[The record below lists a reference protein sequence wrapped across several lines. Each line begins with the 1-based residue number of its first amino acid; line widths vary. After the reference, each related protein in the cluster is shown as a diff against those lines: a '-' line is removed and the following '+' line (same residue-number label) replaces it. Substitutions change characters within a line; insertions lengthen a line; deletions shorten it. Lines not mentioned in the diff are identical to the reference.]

1 MKPGTTSGRIL
12 LAIALAAALLYFVG
26 EALPSPALRLATK
39 ALPALC
45 LAVWARRGPPSAL
58 RRLVS
63 SGLLVSA
70 LGDLFLEIGLF
81 LAGLVAFLLAHVAYA
96 VAFFS
101 VTRRPSL
108 VRAIPFALYGA
119 LFWLYLRPRLGA
131 LAGPVLA
138 YTTAICT
145 MLWRAAARIGRP
157 GDDRRSAWLGLLG
170 ALLFA
175 ASDSLIALD
184 RFDAPLGAARHA
196 ILPLYWL
203 GQLGIAASASPQAA
217 AALVSS
223 PAEDE

>member
-1 MKPGTTSGRIL
+1 VKPDATSVRVL
-12 LAIALAAALLYFVG
+12 LAIALAAALLHLVG

-45 LAVWARRGPPSAL
+45 LAVWVRMGTPSAL
-58 RRLVS
+58 RRLVA
-63 SGLLVSA
+63 SGLFLSA
-70 LGDLFLEIGLF
+70 LGDLLLEIGLF

-96 VAFFS
+96 VAFLS
-101 VTRRPSL
+101 VTRRLSL

-119 LFWLYLRPRLGA
+119 LFWLYLRPGLGA

-138 YTTAICT
+138 YTAAICT
-145 MLWRAAARIGRP
+145 MLWRAAARVGSP
-157 GDDRRSAWLGLLG
+157 GDDERSAWLGLLG

-184 RFDAPLGAARHA
+184 RFHGPLGSARHA

-203 GQLGIAASASPQAA
+203 GQLGIAASASPHAV